1 MFILTAFRSLAKF
14 TNNSYI
20 FFEILLDFRSTQECQ
35 YRLDVSFLEF
45 ALQGSRLPH
54 GSALKTTLPV
64 HITVLKLEC
73 EPQSFYVSLNTAR
86 FTYGRLVFLA

>member
-35 YRLDVSFLEF
+35 YRLDASFLE
-45 ALQGSRLPH
+45 S
-54 GSALKTTLPV
+54 
-64 HITVLKLEC
+64 HINGIQQFLLFCVLHLSLSIILV
-73 EPQSFYVSLNTAR
+73 SFTNVAACINSL
-86 FTYGRLVFLA
+86 FCLL